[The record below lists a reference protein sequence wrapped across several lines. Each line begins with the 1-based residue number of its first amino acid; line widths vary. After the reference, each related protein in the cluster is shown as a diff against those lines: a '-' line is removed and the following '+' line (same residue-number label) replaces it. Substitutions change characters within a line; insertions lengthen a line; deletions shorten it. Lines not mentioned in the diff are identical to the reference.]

1 VSGPSTLGRG
11 IAVVLLSLLVFCVL
25 GEIVARS
32 FDLVDRLNSFP
43 RGLYVATDDE
53 KLPYLLRPGM
63 DTEARGVPVV
73 TNEHGMRGPTVSEK
87 PAPGTHR
94 VLVLGDSVAFG
105 FRLDQDDTFPRLLES
120 ELRERT
126 GQPFEVLNAGVEGYN
141 TENELA
147 LLERSGIAFE
157 PETVVVAFNLNDYDY
172 GPVMGPMGVM
182 TLDRSQRVSS
192 WSLANLSEFYLLL
205 RWLGALGWQRAFGP
219 EPPPPPPADPNSPFD
234 AFDRY
239 VSALRKQYYAKPN
252 DERWAT
258 MVESLRA
265 MGALAREK
273 GVRLLVAILPDGDQV
288 GVASPDLTPQ
298 AKLAEICAQEK
309 LECLDLRPAF
319 ADAAGEGP
327 LFLDIMHPN
336 ARGHRL
342 ITEALADA
350 LTAAPAQ
357 GEAAR
362 GDPRR

>member
-1 VSGPSTLGRG
+1 MKSRSNLRRG
-11 IAVVLLSLLVFCVL
+11 IAAALLSLLVFCVL
-25 GEIVARS
+25 GEILARS
-32 FDLVDRLNSFP
+32 FDLVDRLNAFP

-53 KLPYLLRPGM
+53 KLPYLLRPEM
-63 DTEARGVPVV
+63 DAEARGVHVV
-73 TNEHGMRGPTVSEK
+73 TNEHGMRGPQVAEK

-105 FRLDQDDTFPRLLES
+105 FRLEEGDTFPRLLET

-126 GQPFEVLNAGVEGYN
+126 GQPVEVLNAGVEGYN
-141 TENELA
+141 SENELA
-147 LLERSGIAFE
+147 LLERTGLPLE

-205 RWLGALGWQRAFGP
+205 RWLGALGWQRFFGP
-219 EPPPPPPADPNSPFD
+219 EPPPPPPADPSSPFD

-258 MVESLRA
+258 MVESLRG
-265 MGALAREK
+265 MSALAREK
-273 GVRLLVAILPDGDQV
+273 GFRLLVAILPDGDQI
-288 GVASPDLTPQ
+288 GVADPDLTPQ
-298 AKLAEICAQEK
+298 RKLAEICAAER
-309 LECLDLRPAF
+309 LECLDLRPVF
-319 ADAAGEGP
+319 VDAAGAEP

-336 ARGHRL
+336 AKGHRL
-342 ITEALADA
+342 IADA
-350 LTAAPAQ
+350 LAEKLAA
-357 GEAAR
+357 AAR
-362 GDPRR
+362 SGTATR